1 MLTAWRSLPSNLD
14 SSGGIVTCASLGF
27 VYDTKAGLAAVTF
40 SSVIL
45 RAERAV
51 PTMVWICY
59 NNNNNVV
66 AIFSCSMISLNM
78 RKDAHRSNIQN
89 AFKLHQTV
97 FASMNNFTFY
107 F

>member
-1 MLTAWRSLPSNLD
+1 MFPWVVAIQTIFLNENVNNNINTIKIFIQVVILLTAWRSLPSNLD
-14 SSGGIVTCASLGF
+14 TSVDIVTCASLGF

-59 NNNNNVV
+59 NNNSNVV
-66 AIFSCSMISLNM
+66 AILFI
-78 RKDAHRSNIQN
+78 
-89 AFKLHQTV
+89 
-97 FASMNNFTFY
+97 
-107 F
+107 